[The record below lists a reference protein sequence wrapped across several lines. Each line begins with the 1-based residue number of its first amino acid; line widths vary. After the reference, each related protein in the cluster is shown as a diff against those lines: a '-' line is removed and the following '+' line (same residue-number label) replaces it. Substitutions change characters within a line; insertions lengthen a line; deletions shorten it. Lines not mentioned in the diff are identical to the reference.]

1 MISKLEVPPL
11 LKKFV
16 EFYFYLSNKFLK
28 CVEWGGEA
36 TLANILMK
44 AQSKCAS
51 GLRIRNSDLSVKIYA
66 YLKMHLLGKVLFTRS
81 MVVLFYPDISK
92 CKILHFE
99 VKIFFCLKLPNSS
112 RKSTKTIL
120 QTFFYILKCKI

>member
-16 EFYFYLSNKFLK
+16 EFYFYLSSKFLK
-28 CVEWGGEA
+28 FAGWGEA
-36 TLANILMK
+36 ALMK

-66 YLKMHLLGKVLFTRS
+66 YLKMHLSGKVLFTRS
-81 MVVLFYPDISK
+81 VMQKGQKFFDFLSI
-92 CKILHFE
+92 
-99 VKIFFCLKLPNSS
+99 VKSQKHNSLWSFSLWDLPFF
-112 RKSTKTIL
+112 
-120 QTFFYILKCKI
+120 